1 MQSVERTMT
10 GEPDKPEPPHR
21 SGRLLLTLFI
31 AFHLVS
37 ITLWVLPFNA
47 SLTGL
52 LREWIGP
59 YFSLMGLRQEWS
71 LFSPN
76 PIAANSY
83 IDAQVVLQNGDLR
96 IWTFPRLEGLKLT
109 ERYSKAR
116 YRKFAGWLYRR
127 RFAYAWRD
135 AARYVARQY
144 NSSAMPPRTVKLIR
158 HWAWIPPIDSEDDT
172 PPAWHSTV
180 FFVYQIP
187 PDDLE

>member
-1 MQSVERTMT
+1 MPSVEHTITEEQDKR
-10 GEPDKPEPPHR
+10 EPLHR
-21 SGRLLLTLFI
+21 WGRLLLTLFI

-52 LREWIGP
+52 LRKWVGP

-71 LFSPN
+71 LFAPN
-76 PIAANSY
+76 PIAVNSY

-96 IWTFPRLEGLKLT
+96 IWTFPRLEGLKFT

-116 YRKFAGWLYRR
+116 YRKFVGWLYRR

-158 HWAWIPPIDSEDDT
+158 HWAWIPPIDSEDGA
-172 PPAWHSTV
+172 PPEWHSTV

-187 PDDLE
+187 PDNLE